1 MPELARLI
9 HQFGSSQQVPTI
21 KYVPFAQLFNWLKDS
36 HCSLAPTFPASTDQ
50 GLLPFFSLIATKPIS
65 DTALQQLQKLPGV
78 EGAYSKP
85 DDALP
90 GLP

>member
-1 MPELARLI
+1 MIQVTLMPELARLI

-50 GLLPFFSLIATKPIS
+50 GCYHFLVLLRLSPYPILPRS
-65 DTALQQLQKLPGV
+65 SCSTAG
-78 EGAYSKP
+78 G
-85 DDALP
+85 
-90 GLP
+90 